1 MRSFA
6 CVSLLCCVLSAPRP
20 AAAQRGQ
27 EANLVLTIVGGT
39 VIGHQLWTIDR
50 QALSVLGSSSPTKY
64 DTLRLSRALTSGI
77 VLGVAATYFPSPH
90 LGFHAEIS
98 YLGLGLDSTCDPVH
112 LNTDSAGGS
121 IDLRRNGQVC
131 DDISAQIPVGSMIS
145 IFGGATLRAASR
157 GSFSPYVR
165 GGIGFVNQSG
175 STIDVAGAF
184 FDGVSLNQRQVIIDL
199 KPRHTDPMAALAA
212 GFTSPLGPGYQ
223 FRLEVRDHII
233 NLIKLTG
240 PGSAA
245 GASPTASGY
254 YHHIALTLGLDIVME
269 KKRGRRY

>member
-39 VIGHQLWTIDR
+39 VIGHHLWTINK
-50 QALSVLGSSSPTKY
+50 QALSVLGSSPTKY
-64 DTLRLSRALTSGI
+64 DTLRLSRAVTSGI
-77 VLGVAATYFPSPH
+77 VLGAAATYFPSPH
-90 LGFHAEIS
+90 VGFHAEVS
-98 YLGLGLDSTCDPVH
+98 YLGLGFDSSCDSVYFHPDTV
-112 LNTDSAGGS
+112 GGG

-131 DDISAQIPVGSMIS
+131 DDITSQIPVGSMIS
-145 IFGGATLRAASR
+145 IFAGATLRAASR

-199 KPRHTDPMAALAA
+199 KPRHTDAMAALAA

-245 GASPTASGY
+245 GASPTAPGY
-254 YHHIALTLGLDIVME
+254 HHHIALTLGLDIVME